1 MTTDHTSPAARS
13 KKFGATEN
21 DGIVRCDAC
30 PVLCRIRPGRAGAC
44 ARYANENGTLV
55 RTDPVLLMQHTLD
68 EHGKVVAFAGSA
80 KVADW
85 DGAPLDPARTF
96 VTGVGAGTT
105 YPDYKPAPFIVSA
118 EHPGVDTV
126 TVVTEGIFSYCGVK
140 VKIDTDRHLGP
151 ETAAIRVKGEQ
162 VGHVTT
168 AEYGSQMLSIGGVR
182 HLTGGS
188 KKEGNATCD
197 ALLDLCSGNAV
208 EMSIDGGHTVLVQA
222 GRAPIVDGKPEVR
235 MRVGCGSAT
244 VGIFAQQ
251 WQGYVDEVIV
261 VDDHITGVLTEHQ
274 AGRVLDMRPAG
285 IRVRGRKS
293 TPGRYFQVASPGLG
307 WGGTDITDPLAI
319 IQKIDDKVAWPGLR
333 LLMTSTTGEDA
344 IYCVL
349 DDQLEP
355 REAEMPAAV
364 RAVVE
369 RIGENCEPSL
379 CSVLFMAGAGGSLRA
394 GVTENP
400 VLLTRSVASG
410 ETRVTMGGAPVHV
423 WAGGGIT
430 VMVDVTRMPKAAFG
444 YVPTPAI
451 VAPIEFTLPRALY
464 DRLGGHASDIVSIDA
479 VIRDLAGTARIDA
492 WQGDN
497 PWPFAS
503 PKERN

>member
-1 MTTDHTSPAARS
+1 MSEDRLSLEARS
-13 KKFGATEN
+13 KKLGAAEA

-44 ARYANENGTLV
+44 SRYANDNGRLV
-55 RTDPVLLMQHTLD
+55 RTDPVVLMQRALD
-68 EHGKVVAFAGSA
+68 EGGKLVSFAGA
-80 KVADW
+80 EW

-118 EHPGVDTV
+118 EHEGVDTV

-151 ETAAIRVKGEQ
+151 ETAPIRVKGEQ

-188 KKEGNATCD
+188 KKEGNVTCD
-197 ALLDLCSGNAV
+197 ALLELCSGRPV
-208 EMSIDGGHTVLVQA
+208 EMAIDGGHAVVVQA
-222 GRAPIVDGKPEVR
+222 NQAPIVDGKPEVR

-244 VGIFAQQ
+244 VGIFAKQ
-251 WQGYVDEVIV
+251 WVGHVDEVIV

-274 AGRVLDMRPAG
+274 SGRVLDMAQAG
-285 IRVRGRKS
+285 IRVRGRRS
-293 TPGRYFQVASPGLG
+293 TPGRYFQVANPGLG
-307 WGGTDITDPLAI
+307 WGGTDITDPLSI
-319 IQKIDDKVAWPGLR
+319 IQKIYAKVAWPGLR
-333 LLMTSTTGEDA
+333 LLLTSTTGEDA
-344 IYCVL
+344 LYCIL
-349 DDQLEP
+349 DEHLRPVPAD
-355 REAEMPAAV
+355 MPAAV
-364 RAVVE
+364 RAVVD
-369 RIGENCEPSL
+369 RIGENCEASL
-379 CSVLFMAGAGGSLRA
+379 CTVLFMAGAGGSLRA

-400 VLLTRSVASG
+400 VLLTRSVARG
-410 ETRVTMGGAPVHV
+410 ETRVTMGGAPVYV
-423 WAGGGIT
+423 WPGGGIT
-430 VMVDVTRMPKAAFG
+430 VMTDVTRMPKNAFG

-464 DRLGGHASDIVSIDA
+464 EQLGGHGRDIVSIADI
-479 VIRDLAGTARIDA
+479 VREVGPSARVDR
-492 WQGDN
+492 WQDDN
-497 PWPFAS
+497 PWPF
-503 PKERN
+503 ET